1 MLPFLQLILAIA
13 IIIFAAKVGGY
24 LSTRLKQPAVVGE
37 VLVGLMLG
45 PSLIDF
51 FHLSVF
57 TDKHLEE
64 SIMHM
69 AEIGVLLLMFIAGLE
84 LHLEELAKAGK
95 IAFFAGVLG
104 FGIPLL
110 SGLGLGRVM
119 GYPIEQAVFLGLLL
133 SPTSISISAQVLM
146 ELKQLRSRVGMG
158 LLGAAV
164 IDDVLV
170 VLGLSLYGALLG
182 GSEAIGGV
190 DEVGVIFLKMLGF
203 LIVSHAFG
211 IWVLPKLVVFVKKL
225 PISQGLVSFAFVML
239 FLYAWSAEALGHMA
253 TIIGAFMAGLFFSR
267 SSIPHSFRE
276 GFSAIAYGFFVPVF
290 FISIGLEANIRLLN
304 AENIS
309 FLLILLLAAIF
320 SKLIGAGAG
329 GVIGGLSFKES
340 MQLGVGMIPR
350 GEVMLIAATVGLVEG
365 IIPNETFSIVI
376 ILVIAS
382 TLLSPPLLRALLA
395 RQHPQKKPIKTGE

>member
-1 MLPFLQLILAIA
+1 MLPFLQLILAIS
-13 IIIFAAKVGGY
+13 IILFAAKLGGY
-24 LSTRLKQPAVVGE
+24 LSTRIKQPAVVGE
-37 VLVGLMLG
+37 VLVGLILG
-45 PSLIDF
+45 PSLVDF
-51 FHLSVF
+51 FHLSIF

-64 SIMHM
+64 SIVQI

-95 IAFFAGVLG
+95 IALFAGTLG
-104 FGIPLL
+104 FGVPLL
-110 SGLGLGRVM
+110 SGLGLGSIM

-182 GSEAIGGV
+182 DSAAIGGV
-190 DEVGVIFLKMLGF
+190 DEVGVIFLKMVVF
-203 LIVSHAFG
+203 LVVSLAFG

-225 PISQGLVSFAFVML
+225 PISQGLVSFAFVVL
-239 FLYAWSAEALGHMA
+239 FLYAWSAESFGHMA

-267 SSIPHSFRE
+267 SNIPHTFRE
-276 GFSAIAYGFFVPVF
+276 GFSVISYGFFVPVF

-309 FLLILLLAAIF
+309 FLLILLVAAIF

-329 GVIGGLSFKES
+329 GLMGGLSFKES
-340 MQLGVGMIPR
+340 MQLSFGMIPR

-365 IIPNETFSIVI
+365 IIPNETFSTVIV
-376 ILVIAS
+376 LVIVS
-382 TLLSPPLLRALLA
+382 TLLTPPLLRVLF
-395 RQHPQKKPIKTGE
+395 RGPPKEENK